1 MLVWVR
7 LVSLG
12 SEKQCKRAALDLQL
26 YGLGFGVEGLGI
38 RGVEGFGLVGLRD
51 QESERLS

>member
-38 RGVEGFGLVGLRD
+38 RGVEGLRD